1 MIRQGSLI
9 LCGTLAAS
17 LLACGGGGESSSAKD
32 PLDLVPIDQTVSG
45 WTVDQSISKTP
56 GARAMVARTLEEAV
70 SFIDGGAAPFYKDP
84 YKPKAF
90 LWQNYLNM
98 TLPSAPAP
106 KGASISLYVV
116 EMPSVE
122 QTRGLYAALLEES
135 DYFRKE
141 WQQPTPG
148 IGAESRIQ
156 DTGNAWWVNFHQ
168 GVFYVELSMYPSYG
182 PPPDYT
188 ISDPALRAEA
198 LRFAQAIANR
208 M

>member
-1 MIRQGSLI
+1 MNRLGSLI
-9 LCGTLAAS
+9 LCGTLAVS
-17 LLACGGGGESSSAKD
+17 LLACGGGNESSSTKD
-32 PLDLVPIDQTVSG
+32 PVDLVPVDQAVSG
-45 WTVDQSISKTP
+45 WTVDQSISKSP
-56 GARAMVARTLEEAV
+56 GARAMVARTLDEAV

-84 YKPKAF
+84 YTPKAF

-106 KGASISLYVV
+106 KGASLSLYVV

-122 QTRGLYAALLEES
+122 QANGIYEALLEES
-135 DYFRKE
+135 DYFRRDWE
-141 WQQPTPG
+141 QPTPV
-148 IGAESRIQ
+148 IGAGARIQ

-182 PPPDYT
+182 PAPDYT

-198 LRFAQAIANR
+198 LRFAQAIANK